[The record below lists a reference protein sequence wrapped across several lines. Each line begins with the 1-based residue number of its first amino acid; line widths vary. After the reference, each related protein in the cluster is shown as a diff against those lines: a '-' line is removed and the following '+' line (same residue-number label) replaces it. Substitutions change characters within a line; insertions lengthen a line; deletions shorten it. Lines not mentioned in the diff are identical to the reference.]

1 MAYVWNPTNNSALR
15 FSINANE
22 NGNIAQDGDTA
33 TGTKSKAAD
42 IFKTDITADNAITVQ
57 SVFADL
63 FGFIANTAKLT
74 KTDSST
80 VEVE

>member
-15 FSINANE
+15 FSINTNE
-22 NGNIAQDGDTA
+22 GGTIAQTGETP
-33 TGTKSKAAD
+33 TGTKSKSAD

-57 SVFADL
+57 NVFANL
-63 FGFIANTAKLT
+63 FGFIANTAALT